1 MQTPSS
7 PQSLWKGIYK
17 KREKQ
22 SQKFAIEL
30 NKQIVEEHII
40 VLFHLYKVQNLV
52 KLNHILGIYTC
63 LATSERK
70 TLINAKFM
78 MVVLPGGAG

>member
-22 SQKFAIEL
+22 SQKFGIEL
-30 NKQIVEEHII
+30 KKQIVHII

-52 KLNHILGIYTC
+52 KQPYLGIYTC

-70 TLINAKFM
+70 TLTNAKFR
-78 MVVLPGGAG
+78 MVVFPGGAG